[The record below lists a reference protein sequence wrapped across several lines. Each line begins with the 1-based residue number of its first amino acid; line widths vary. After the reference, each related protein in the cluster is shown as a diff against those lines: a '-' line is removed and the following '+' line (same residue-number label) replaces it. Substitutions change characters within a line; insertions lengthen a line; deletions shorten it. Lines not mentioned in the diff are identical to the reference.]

1 MHEYR
6 IMHRDIKP
14 ENIMLRNENGLQPV
28 IVDFGLSADIDSDD
42 YMFYRCGTPGYVAPE
57 VTTLTKG
64 QKINPECDIFSLGAI
79 LHILLARRPLFE
91 GRKADQVYEN
101 NRKMKF
107 DLSSPIYNNID
118 CEAIDLLR
126 RMLKVNPE
134 DRIKASE
141 ILEHSFI
148 SGYAMD
154 IEPEKYTLSP
164 ATTVSSQGINF
175 SQAERAF

>member
-1 MHEYR
+1 
-6 IMHRDIKP
+6 
-14 ENIMLRNENGLQPV
+14 
-28 IVDFGLSADIDSDD
+28 
-42 YMFYRCGTPGYVAPE
+42 
-57 VTTLTKG
+57 
-64 QKINPECDIFSLGAI
+64 
-79 LHILLARRPLFE
+79 
-91 GRKADQVYEN
+91 
-101 NRKMKF
+101 MKF

-118 CEAIDLLR
+118 CEAMDLLR

-154 IEPEKYTLSP
+154 IEPDKYTLSP

-175 SQAERAF
+175 S